1 MRQVSWAVLI
11 DIFAKKQD
19 DRIDTS
25 KYMNSLKR
33 DDLEISLE
41 IQFIF
46 WDEDDR
52 TPSFVRFFIA
62 SPVTKM
68 TSWQ

>member
-1 MRQVSWAVLI
+1 M
-11 DIFAKKQD
+11 IFTAKKQD
-19 DRIDTS
+19 DEIDTS
-25 KYMNSLKR
+25 TKYMNSLKP

-41 IQFIF
+41 ILFVF
-46 WDEDDR
+46 SDEDDR

-68 TSWQ
+68 TS